1 MSSVCTRQ
9 TDISA
14 YRGLPWKPGIYNVI
28 ILYLAQEQLQLKED
42 DILKRKSPFGG
53 YLVGGS
59 PVRLKYSVLLSW
71 DSEVNWNKILSP
83 LSYHWLEFTE
93 IYIGFSITPD
103 ILRCTIFLW
112 VAKWLLAGAFFPLL
126 SPSTS
131 QVFCFFVLF
140 FFPSAIPTSPS
151 SVFFEL
157 FPALTSPVRKRNFLL
172 FSNKN

>member
-14 YRGLPWKPGIYNVI
+14 YRDLPWKPGIYNVI
-28 ILYLAQEQLQLKED
+28 ILYLALEQVQLKED

-93 IYIGFSITPD
+93 VYIGFSMTPD
-103 ILRCTIFLW
+103 ILRCTILW

-131 QVFCFFVLF
+131 QVFCFCF
-140 FFPSAIPTSPS
+140 FFPQPSPLLPPLSSLSYFLPWLLLSLREISFSSPTR
-151 SVFFEL
+151 
-157 FPALTSPVRKRNFLL
+157 TNFQ
-172 FSNKN
+172 